1 MTSHVLNAISLEMCM
16 FLIYT
21 ASQFVKLYFKERS
34 LYAVVS
40 FPSVPEKRVLNNR
53 FTTKTIGSRAKLTLA
68 CTSRL
73 DQVGTTLLQKTKLE

>member
-1 MTSHVLNAISLEMCM
+1 MTSHVLNATSLKMCM

-40 FPSVPEKRVLNNR
+40 FPYPEKRVLNNR
-53 FTTKTIGSRAKLTLA
+53 FTTKTIGGRAKLNLA
-68 CTSRL
+68 RTSRL